1 MTWKPASRLVTS
13 AAAGLLL
20 SGAVSLFAHFAWLA
34 PAPQT
39 AKVGETVA
47 VLLASGHAFPA
58 NSEPVKGIDV
68 KMIVVDPAGK
78 SAVLIPADKG
88 RGLEAAF
95 KVETEGLY
103 RVVSEYDRGVISR
116 TPEGWKPGGKSKHPN
131 ATSTLK
137 SYNSFLCAVKTP
149 GAALKSSAPLGLG
162 FEISWTREDGK
173 LIVLATAKSRPVEA
187 AEISAVIGS
196 GELKP
201 MGKTDAS
208 GRLEFAIPGGFQGPI
223 LLMGSVSKAMPAGS
237 DYDAERTSSTHFL
250 TWE

>member
-1 MTWKPASRLVTS
+1 MTWKPASRLVAP

-39 AKVGETVA
+39 AKVGETVV
-47 VLLASGHAFPA
+47 VLLVSGHSFPASG
-58 NSEPVKGIDV
+58 EPVKGIDV

-95 KVETEGLY
+95 KVESEGLY
-103 RVVSEYDRGVISR
+103 RVASEYDRGVISR

-131 ATSTLK
+131 ATSALK

-149 GAALKSSAPLGLG
+149 GAALTSSAPLGLG
-162 FEISWTREDGK
+162 FEISWAREDGR
-173 LIVLATAKSRPVEA
+173 LIALATAESRPVEG

-196 GELKP
+196 GDAKP
-201 MGKTDAS
+201 LGKTDAA
-208 GRLEFAIPGGFQGPI
+208 GRISIEIPEKFKGPV
-223 LLMGSVSKAMPAGS
+223 LLTGSISRPMPAGC